1 MRVPFA
7 CVAAIILTGLV
18 VAGCGG
24 VTDPSQNQVETL
36 SAVVQPGGFKA
47 VFFTVSHPG
56 EYSVTLVSLKPPASV
71 FVLAS
76 FANSASGQCI
86 SPAIQQNQLAS
97 PGHIVL
103 SGSINPGSY
112 CVAISDEGVFSV
124 PETFTVQVSHP

>member
-7 CVAAIILTGLV
+7 CVLAVLLTGLV

-24 VTDPSQNQVETL
+24 ITDPSQNNVETL
-36 SAVVQPGGFKA
+36 SAVVQPGSFSFNA
-47 VFFTVSHPG
+47 FTVSKPG
-56 EYSVTLVSLKPPASV
+56 EYSVTLVSLNPPASI

-76 FANSASGQCI
+76 LANFISGQCV
-86 SPAIQQNQLAS
+86 SPIQQNSLAS

-112 CVAISDEGVFSV
+112 CVAIADEGVFSV
-124 PETFTVQVSHP
+124 PETYTVQVSHP

>member
-1 MRVPFA
+1 MRIPFA
-7 CVAAIILTGLV
+7 CVAATALAAILFTS
-18 VAGCGG
+18 CGG

-36 SAVVQPGGFKA
+36 SNVVQPGSFA
-47 VFFTVSHPG
+47 SSPFNVAHPG
-56 EYSVTLVSLKPPASV
+56 EYTVTLISLTPPASV

-76 FANSASGQCI
+76 LANLVSGQCV
-86 SPAIQQNQLAS
+86 SPIQQNSLAS

-124 PETFTVQVSHP
+124 PETYTVQVSHP

>member
-7 CVAAIILTGLV
+7 CVAAIVLTGLV
-18 VAGCGG
+18 VAGCSG
-24 VTDPSQNQVETL
+24 VTDPSQNQIQTL
-36 SAVVQPGGFKA
+36 SAVVQPGGFNS

-56 EYSVTLVSLKPPASV
+56 EYSVTLISLTPPASV

-76 FANSASGQCI
+76 FASSSSGQCV
-86 SPAIQQNQLAS
+86 SPIQQNQLAA